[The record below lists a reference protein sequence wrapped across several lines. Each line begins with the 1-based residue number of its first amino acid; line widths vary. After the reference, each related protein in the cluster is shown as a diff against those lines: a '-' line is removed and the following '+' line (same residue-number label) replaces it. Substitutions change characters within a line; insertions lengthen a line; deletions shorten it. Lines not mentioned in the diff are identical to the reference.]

1 MKNSKNVSPL
11 EMAHFRFSIIAPI
24 IQGLYQDKSEA
35 AYCRRISETPL
46 RLPDGSE
53 RSFAP
58 STIESWVTLYRK
70 EGMDGLIPASRADKG
85 LSRTIDSEA
94 ASRIISLKE
103 QFPRINGV
111 LIHSRLIKENLIPTT
126 VSVRAVQRFLRE
138 NDLKSTSASNPQMKH
153 RLAFEFPKFGEMWQA
168 DTAYL
173 PYITEDGVSRRT
185 YLIVIIDDHSR
196 MIVGAE
202 IFYNDNAANFQ
213 KVLKDAVQTYGIPNK
228 LYLDN
233 GSPYSNTQLTLI
245 LDSLG
250 IVEAHTAVRD
260 GASKGKVERNFR
272 TIRSRWLSGLD
283 ATKINSLEHFNKLLS
298 SYVTMH
304 NTSVHGATGESPT
317 DRFLKTKDHV
327 RLPKSAEWLNECF
340 LNRINRKVRKDST
353 LTIDGNCFDVPPQFV
368 GMNVEVRY
376 IPNHLD
382 SAFILYGDVHFPLK
396 ITNRNSNAYVHRS
409 NHHDYR
415 KDVDMPP
422 VVPHEEGGI
431 ML

>member
-1 MKNSKNVSPL
+1 MKNSKNVSSL

-24 IQGLYQDKSEA
+24 IQGLYQDRSEA

-46 RLPDGSE
+46 HLPDGSE
-53 RSFAP
+53 KTYSP

-70 EGMDGLIPASRADKG
+70 EGMDGLIPAPRADKG
-85 LSRTIDSEA
+85 SSRTIDSEA
-94 ASRIISLKE
+94 ASRIISLRE

-111 LIHSRLIKENLIPTT
+111 LIHAKLVEENLIPAT

-138 NDLKSTSASNPQMKH
+138 NDLKSTTASNPQMKH
-153 RLAFEFPKFGEMWQA
+153 RFAFEFPQFGCMWQA

-173 PYITEDGVSRRT
+173 PYITENGVSRRT

-213 KVLKDAVQTYGIPNK
+213 KVLKDAVMTYGIPDK

-233 GSPYSNTQLTLI
+233 GSSYSNEQLTLI

-250 IVEAHTAVRD
+250 IVESHTAVRD

-283 ATKINSLEHFNKLLS
+283 ATKINSLEHFNTLLS

-304 NTSVHGATGESPT
+304 NTSVHGATKESPT

-327 RLPKSAEWLNECF
+327 RIPKSLEWLDECF
-340 LNRINRKVRKDST
+340 LNRVKRKVRKDST
-353 LTIDGNCFDVPPQFV
+353 LSIESTSYDVPPQFV
-368 GMNVEVRY
+368 GMKVEVRF
-376 IPNHLD
+376 IPNRPD
-382 SAFILYGDVHFPLK
+382 SAFILYGDVRFPLK
-396 ITNRNSNAYVHRS
+396 VTNKNSNAYVHRS
-409 NHHDYR
+409 NHYDSS
-415 KDVDMPP
+415 KAPDMPLTI
-422 VVPHEEGGI
+422 PHEEGGI